1 MLWIAVRSGLI
12 DNLPPL
18 LTDSVVGLLGS
29 AVAFGIV
36 LAARAIL
43 RRNTR

>member
-1 MLWIAVRSGLI
+1 MLWVAVRTGLV

-18 LTDSVVGLLGS
+18 FTASVVGLLGS
-29 AVAFGIV
+29 AIAFGVV

-43 RRNTR
+43 RRDPR